1 MNTDACLAAFAWRVF
16 KDNRFIGY
24 VVAFSQYDAYNKARD
39 KYGENV
45 RLERITA
52 PSSNG

>member
-1 MNTDACLAAFAWRVF
+1 MNTNACLAAFAWRVF

-24 VVAFSQYDAYNKARD
+24 VVAFSQYDAYNKAKD
-39 KYGENV
+39 KYGNNIW
-45 RLERITA
+45 LERVTA